1 MSATTSPPE
10 TTSTAPLRTLRRA
23 GRSLLDALAGPHG
36 LDRYTELVE
45 PTLAR
50 DRHLAEVVAVRRET
64 TDTVTLTL
72 APPKGW
78 AAGTLDRPRPG
89 QAVNMTVEVDGV
101 RHTRS
106 FSVASLTPTR
116 WTITVRRNP
125 TGTVSPFL
133 VDRAEAGLLVEVGAP
148 FGEMRLPR
156 DLGPGDAL
164 FMISGGSGITPVMA
178 MVRELRRAGRLARHG
193 SRLAESRGALPQVAF
208 LHYAR
213 TPEEL
218 IFAAELAEL
227 ADAFVNLDVCVVH
240 TGGDAPTNPRGLHG
254 HFGQHHVDALA
265 IDVSRA
271 RTFVCGPAPLADAV
285 TAWIDDAARC
295 TVEHFRPPTAD
306 TADGADGPD
315 GTLRLA
321 ASGIELDSDGR
332 SILEQ
337 AEDAGLAPE
346 HGCRMGICHTCVRDL
361 TAGSVRDVLTGEVA
375 TATDAEPVTT
385 QICIS
390 VPHGDCSI
398 DL

>member
-1 MSATTSPPE
+1 MPP
-10 TTSTAPLRTLRRA
+10 TDTLRRA
-23 GRSLLDALAGPHG
+23 GRGLLDLLAGPHG
-36 LDRYTELVE
+36 VDRYAELIN
-45 PTLAR
+45 PTLAG
-50 DRHLAEVVAVRRET
+50 DRHLAEVVATTPET
-64 TDTVTLTL
+64 ADTVTLTL
-72 APPKGW
+72 TPPRGW
-78 AAGTLDRPRPG
+78 AAGSLPRPRPG
-89 QAVNMTVEVDGV
+89 QAVNLTIEVDGV

-133 VDRAEAGLLVEVGAP
+133 VERADPGLLVEVGAP
-148 FGEMRLPR
+148 FGEMVLPR
-156 DLGPGDAL
+156 ELGPGDQL
-164 FMISGGSGITPVMA
+164 FMVSGGSGITPVMA
-178 MVRELRRAGRLARHG
+178 MIRELRRAGRLARHG
-193 SRLAESRGALPQVAF
+193 SRLAESLGALPRIAF

-227 ADAFVNLDVCVVH
+227 ADAFTNLDVCIVH
-240 TGGDAPTNPRGLHG
+240 TGDRAPVNDRGLHG
-254 HFGQHHVDALA
+254 HFGPHHAEALEV
-265 IDVSRA
+265 DVSRA
-271 RTFVCGPAPLADAV
+271 TTFVCGPRPLAEAV
-285 TAWIDDAARC
+285 GDWIGDPDRL
-295 TVEHFRPPTAD
+295 TVEHFTPPATD
-306 TADGADGPD
+306 PHTDGPD
-315 GTLRLA
+315 GTLRLT
-321 ASGIELDSDGR
+321 ASDLALDSDGR

-375 TATDAEPVTT
+375 TATDAAPVTT

-390 VPHGDCSI
+390 VPHGDCAI

>member
-1 MSATTSPPE
+1 MPP
-10 TTSTAPLRTLRRA
+10 TDTLRRA
-23 GRSLLDALAGPHG
+23 GRGLLDLLAGPHG
-36 LDRYTELVE
+36 LDRYTELID
-45 PTLAR
+45 PTLAS
-50 DRHLAEVVAVRRET
+50 DRHLAEVTAITPET
-64 TDTVTLTL
+64 PDTVTLTL
-72 APPKGW
+72 TAPKGW

-89 QAVNMTVEVDGV
+89 QAVNMTIEVDGV

-106 FSVASLTPTR
+106 FSVASLTPAR

-133 VDRAEAGLLVEVGAP
+133 VERAEPGLLVEVGAP

-164 FMISGGSGITPVMA
+164 FMVSGGSGITPVMA

-227 ADAFVNLDVCVVH
+227 ADAFVNLDVVVVH
-240 TGGDAPTNPRGLHG
+240 TGTGAPTNPRGLHG
-254 HFGQHHVDALA
+254 HFGQHHVDAVD

-271 RTFVCGPAPLADAV
+271 HTFVCGPAPLTEAV
-285 TAWIDDAARC
+285 TAWVDDPERC
-295 TVEHFRPPTAD
+295 TVEHFRPPTTDAV
-306 TADGADGPD
+306 DGPD

-321 ASGIELDSDGR
+321 ASDIELDSDGR
-332 SILEQ
+332 SILQQ

-390 VPHGDCSI
+390 APHGDCTV